1 MALML
6 SLPTAGIKV
15 HTIGDSTMANY
26 EENRLTR
33 GWGNAEEYSA
43 KHTRKMK
50 KAYMVFRHKSIV
62 VALGCP
68 KKIRMGD
75 FACRGGRMKM

>member
-1 MALML
+1 ME
-6 SLPTAGIKV
+6 TAMGR
-15 HTIGDSTMANY
+15 GDIMANVGGFCVMMQVSPGFAWQ
-26 EENRLTR
+26 L
-33 GWGNAEEYSA
+33 GNAEEYSA